1 MANSVVRE
9 RAIQRVETNPAL
21 RGVKKVLLEPQPDPD
36 KHFAWLATAPIS
48 ELVAWA
54 QKKRTERGEQF

>member
-1 MANSVVRE
+1 MANTVVRE

-36 KHFAWLATAPIS
+36 RHYAWLATVSIND
-48 ELVAWA
+48 LVAWA
-54 QKKRTERGEQF
+54 QKKRLERGEQF

>member
-1 MANSVVRE
+1 MANTVVRD

-36 KHFAWLATAPIS
+36 KHYAWLATAPIS
-48 ELVAWA
+48 DLVAWA
-54 QKKRTERGEQF
+54 QKKRLERGEQF